1 MFRNCILRSLS
12 QPLSKT
18 VARRAP
24 SIAAT
29 AYSPLGRLEFP
40 GKFICIS
47 CQVRALASQAR
58 RGRGTR
64 APGFLGIIKRLE
76 AHVQLIEKR
85 AADLAIQ
92 DAARKVCLFVSYPE
106 LLIDGFTDRWCW

>member
-1 MFRNCILRSLS
+1 MLRNRFLRSLS
-12 QPLSKT
+12 QPLSRT
-18 VARRAP
+18 VAVTAP
-24 SIAAT
+24 SIAVT
-29 AYSPLGRLEFP
+29 TYLSLGRLEFP

-64 APGFLGIIKRLE
+64 APGFLGTIKRLE

-92 DAARKVCLFVSYPE
+92 DAARKVCPSVFYLE

>member
-1 MFRNCILRSLS
+1 MIRNRFLRSLS
-12 QPLSKT
+12 QPLSKA
-18 VARRAP
+18 VARTAP

-47 CQVRALASQAR
+47 CQVRALATSQAR

-64 APGFLGIIKRLE
+64 ASGFLGTIKRLE

-92 DAARKVCLFVSYPE
+92 DAARKVCLCILSGTA
-106 LLIDGFTDRWCW
+106 D